1 MCAHTHTPLA
11 ILNRKQRKAVM
22 APPTGL
28 LTDGPIDEPSVLF
41 RLAWVPKPIV
51 SAAGKQR
58 SVGGVMNWAA
68 KQPLDL

>member
-1 MCAHTHTPLA
+1 
-11 ILNRKQRKAVM
+11 M

-28 LTDGPIDEPSVLF
+28 FTDGPIDEPSVLF

-58 SVGGVMNWAA
+58 SVGDVMNWAA